1 MLLVDDFSRKTWVC
15 FLSRK
20 SDALSNFQVWL
31 AQVENQSRAKVSFL
45 RTDNGREFLPFDDFL
60 ASKGIQ
66 RQTTIPYTPSQNGV
80 VERKNR
86 TVKEMARS
94 LLQHAKLP
102 PAFWGEAI
110 ATSVY
115 ILNRSLTKAVDG
127 KTPEEVFSRRKPNVS
142 HFRVFGC
149 VAHVHVP
156 ASKRT
161 TLAAKSTQMIFT
173 GYALRSKGF
182 RFWDPSIGD
191 IVLSR
196 DVCFDE

>member
-1 MLLVDDFSRKTWVC
+1 MALSLWPCSNHYLQQIVSKEMAHGLPQLRHPHHVCSSCAKGKQHRASFPEEATYRATRILELVHADLAGPLEVDSLGGSKYFMLLVDDFSRKTWVC

-80 VERKNR
+80 VERKNH

-94 LLQHAKLP
+94 LLQHSKLP
-102 PAFWGEAI
+102 PAFCGEAI
-110 ATSVY
+110 ATSIY
-115 ILNRSLTKAVDG
+115 ILNRS
-127 KTPEEVFSRRKPNVS
+127 
-142 HFRVFGC
+142 
-149 VAHVHVP
+149 
-156 ASKRT
+156 
-161 TLAAKSTQMIFT
+161 
-173 GYALRSKGF
+173 
-182 RFWDPSIGD
+182 
-191 IVLSR
+191 
-196 DVCFDE
+196 

>member
-20 SDALSNFQVWL
+20 SDALSSFQAWI
-31 AQVENQSRAKVSFL
+31 AQVGNQSRSKVSFL
-45 RTDNGREFLPFDDFL
+45 RTDNGREFLPFNDFL

-94 LLQHAKLP
+94 LLQHSKLP

-127 KTPEEVFSRRKPNVS
+127 KTPEEVFSGRKPNVS
-142 HFRVFGC
+142 HLRVFGC
-149 VAHVHVP
+149 IAHVHVP

-161 TLAAKSTQMIFT
+161 TLAAKPT
-173 GYALRSKGF
+173 
-182 RFWDPSIGD
+182 
-191 IVLSR
+191 
-196 DVCFDE
+196 